1 MCGSGGSSLT
11 LSCKGNVHTGMR
23 LPSGTHSS
31 HGMSMTVCTC
41 SSDGTE
47 HTGMVSQRGVTGA
60 LQINRTLLNLLWLEI
75 GLN

>member
-11 LSCKGNVHTGMR
+11 LSCRDNVGTGKQ

-41 SSDGTE
+41 SFDDTE
-47 HTGMVSQRGVTGA
+47 RTGMVSQEGVTGT
-60 LQINRTLLNLLWLEI
+60 LQINRKLLNLILLEI
-75 GLN
+75 